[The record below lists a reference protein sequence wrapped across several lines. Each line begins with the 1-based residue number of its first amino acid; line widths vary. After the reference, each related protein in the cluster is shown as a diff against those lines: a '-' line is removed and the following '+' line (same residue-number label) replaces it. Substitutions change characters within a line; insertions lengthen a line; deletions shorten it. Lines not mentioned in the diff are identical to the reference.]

1 VLEANDYL
9 GGRTKSTDING
20 CTFDLGA

>member
-9 GGRTKSTDING
+9 GGRTKSTAING